1 LRIRD
6 SYPRG
11 LIDNLTARLTST
23 VRCAGVKAA
32 VYYETGGPD
41 VFRYE
46 DVPDPQ
52 VRPGG
57 LLIAVAA
64 VGIQGGDLLHR
75 QGGVLATTPHVVGYQ
90 AAGEVREVGEGV
102 TGFAP
107 GDAVVA
113 TMGFGSH
120 AELVSVPGR
129 SVWRLPQGM
138 SIAEAAGVPIE
149 FGTAD
154 DCLFEFGHLQAGET
168 VLVQAG
174 AGGVGLAAI
183 QLAKAA
189 GATVLATASSD
200 DRLERL
206 HEYGMDHGI
215 NYANADVATEV
226 RRLTEDHG
234 VDLVVDP
241 VGGRTLE
248 SSIAA
253 LAYRGRISW
262 VGRAGRDERP
272 PEVWP
277 LMQKNATLTGVF
289 LGAEM
294 VVNGERTHPL
304 IDRLLARVAGG
315 ELRVVIDSTFPL
327 AEAAEAHRYI
337 ESRRAFGRVL
347 LVP

>member
-1 LRIRD
+1 MR
-6 SYPRG
+6 
-11 LIDNLTARLTST
+11 
-23 VRCAGVKAA
+23 GVKAA

-46 DVPDPQ
+46 EIADPQ
-52 VRPGG
+52 VHRGG
-57 LLIAVAA
+57 VLIEVGA

-75 QGGVLATTPHVVGYQ
+75 QAGVLASTPHVVGYQ
-90 AAGEVREVGEGV
+90 AAGTVREVGEGV
-102 TGFAP
+102 SRFAP
-107 GDAVVA
+107 GDPVVA
-113 TMGFGSH
+113 TMGYGSH
-120 AELVSVPGR
+120 AELVSVPAR
-129 SVWRLPQGM
+129 AAWRVPAGM
-138 SIAEAAGVPIE
+138 SIADAATVPIE
-149 FGTAD
+149 FATAD
-154 DCLFEFGHLQAGET
+154 DCLFEFGHLHASET

-200 DRLERL
+200 DRLVRL
-206 HEYGMDHGI
+206 REVGVDHGI
-215 NYANADVATEV
+215 NYSLADVATEV
-226 RRLTEDHG
+226 RRLTDGRG

-248 SSIAA
+248 ASIGA

-272 PEVWP
+272 PDVWP
-277 LMQKNATLTGVF
+277 LMQKNASLTGVF

-294 VVNGERTHPL
+294 ALNGERTHAL
-304 IDRLLARVAGG
+304 VARLLERVASG
-315 ELRVVIDSTFPL
+315 ELRVVIDRTFPL
-327 AEAAEAHRYI
+327 AEAADAHRYI